1 MRTFA
6 NTIKINTLLYISK
19 TCLRHGHVHRRMQL
33 GLVIERYRKTW
44 KSPMIKKLVDKYG
57 AHDG

>member
-6 NTIKINTLLYISK
+6 NVIKINTLLYVSK
-19 TCLRHGHVHRRMQL
+19 TSLRHGHVHRRMQL

-57 AHDG
+57 AHE